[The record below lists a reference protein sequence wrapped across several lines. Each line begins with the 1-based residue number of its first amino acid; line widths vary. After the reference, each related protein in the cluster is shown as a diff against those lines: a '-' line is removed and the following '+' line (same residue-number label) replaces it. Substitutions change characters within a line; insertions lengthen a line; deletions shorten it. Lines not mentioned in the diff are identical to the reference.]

1 MDRTGVAILL
11 LAVGSLAVSY
21 EPRISPPLHDGG
33 AISSSTKHQ
42 SDKKFFGPPFP
53 ADYPEDKRPVPDQS
67 IMDKLKGPGQ
77 PYPALQSKADFDRDY
92 VKDENSDTGSWK
104 AQFEYDTLRNKMAKE
119 AADAKRAAGQADKEG
134 ADADS
139 AQGRA
144 DRAGKDVEAA
154 KRDLDGDLNADKEH
168 KSPEEFEEMAPSDK
182 KLKELKAAVEAAEA
196 NYEKEKIEFE
206 ECKKALEEAKK
217 NLEEL
222 KARQVE
228 MEGQLAADTKL
239 WVEQKAVKLA
249 SQKAKEE
256 VAHTKRVSADSRLKE
271 VMGEKA
277 GLDKILAEKKA
288 IHDKGLKALLKE
300 QNDLAK
306 LHENLA
312 RATLT
317 LQKLRG
323 YKPAE
328 PLHASAPATVLSMA
342 VLAVMAAF

>member
-1 MDRTGVAILL
+1 LPFCFWLL
-11 LAVGSLAVSY
+11 GAWLSY

-67 IMDKLKGPGQ
+67 ILNKLKGPGQ

-144 DRAGKDVEAA
+144 DQAAKDVEDA
-154 KRDLDGDLNADKEH
+154 KKALDDDLNADKEH
-168 KSPEEFEEMAPSDK
+168 KTPEEFEEMAPSDK
-182 KLKELKAAVEAAEA
+182 KLKELKAAVKAAEE
-196 NYEKEKIEFE
+196 NLEKEKKEFE
-206 ECKKALEEAKK
+206 ECKKALEEAQK

-222 KARQVE
+222 KAKQVE
-228 MEGQLAADTKL
+228 MEAQLAADTKL
-239 WVEQKAVKLA
+239 WVEQKAVKLSA
-249 SQKAKEE
+249 QKAKEE
-256 VAHTKRVSADSRLKE
+256 AAHTKRVAADSRLKD
-271 VMGEKA
+271 VQGEKA

-288 IHDKGLKALLKE
+288 IHDKGLKALQKEQQKLADLKE
-300 QNDLAK
+300 SMAK
-306 LHENLA
+306 
-312 RATLT
+312 ATLT

-323 YKPAE
+323 YKPADAK
-328 PLHASAPATVLSMA
+328 PLHASAPATVVSVA
-342 VLAVMAAF
+342 VLAVMAAFRG

>member
-1 MDRTGVAILL
+1 
-11 LAVGSLAVSY
+11 
-21 EPRISPPLHDGG
+21 
-33 AISSSTKHQ
+33 
-42 SDKKFFGPPFP
+42 
-53 ADYPEDKRPVPDQS
+53 
-67 IMDKLKGPGQ
+67 
-77 PYPALQSKADFDRDY
+77 
-92 VKDENSDTGSWK
+92 
-104 AQFEYDTLRNKMAKE
+104 MAKE

-144 DRAGKDVEAA
+144 DRAAKDVEAA

-222 KARQVE
+222 KAKQVE

-256 VAHTKRVSADSRLKE
+256 VAHTKRVGADSRLKE
-271 VMGEKA
+271 VQGEKA

-306 LHENLA
+306 LKENLA

>member
-1 MDRTGVAILL
+1 
-11 LAVGSLAVSY
+11 VSY

-33 AISSSTKHQ
+33 AVSAGKHQ

-67 IMDKLKGPGQ
+67 ILNKLKGPGQ

-144 DRAGKDVEAA
+144 DQAAKDVEDA
-154 KRDLDGDLNADKEH
+154 KKALDDDLNADKEH
-168 KSPEEFEEMAPSDK
+168 KTPEEFEEMAPSDK
-182 KLKELKAAVEAAEA
+182 KLKELKAAVKAAEE
-196 NYEKEKIEFE
+196 NYEKEKKEFE
-206 ECKKALEEAKK
+206 ECKKALEEAQK

-222 KARQVE
+222 KAKQVE
-228 MEGQLAADTKL
+228 MEAQLAADTKL

-256 VAHTKRVSADSRLKE
+256 AAHTKRVAADSRLKD
-271 VMGEKA
+271 VQGEKA

-288 IHDKGLKALLKE
+288 IHDKGLKALQKEQQKLADLKE
-300 QNDLAK
+300 SMAK
-306 LHENLA
+306 
-312 RATLT
+312 ATLT

-323 YKPAE
+323 YKPADAK

>member
-1 MDRTGVAILL
+1 
-11 LAVGSLAVSY
+11 VSY

-33 AISSSTKHQ
+33 ALSSGNHQ

-67 IMDKLKGPGQ
+67 ILNKLKGPGQ

-144 DRAGKDVEAA
+144 DQAAKDVEDA
-154 KRDLDGDLNADKEH
+154 KKALDDDLNADKEH
-168 KSPEEFEEMAPSDK
+168 KTPEEFEEMAPSDK
-182 KLKELKAAVEAAEA
+182 KLKELKAAVKAAEE
-196 NYEKEKIEFE
+196 NLEKEKKEFE
-206 ECKKALEEAKK
+206 ECKKALEEAQK

-222 KARQVE
+222 KAKQVE
-228 MEGQLAADTKL
+228 MEAQLAADTKL
-239 WVEQKAVKLA
+239 WVEQKAVKLSA
-249 SQKAKEE
+249 QKAKEE
-256 VAHTKRVSADSRLKE
+256 AAHTKRVAADSRLKD
-271 VMGEKA
+271 VQGEKA

-288 IHDKGLKALLKE
+288 IHDKGLKALQKEQKKLADLKE
-300 QNDLAK
+300 SMAK
-306 LHENLA
+306 
-312 RATLT
+312 ATLT

-323 YKPAE
+323 YKPADAK
-328 PLHASAPATVLSMA
+328 PLHASAPATVVSVA
-342 VLAVMAAF
+342 VLAVMAAL